1 MEYGA
6 IDLHTRESEIRI
18 VSEDGTVRVARRV
31 PTRPEALARV
41 FAPRAPLRVLLESGT
56 ESEWVA
62 QCLEGWGHTV
72 VVADPSFA
80 PLYGARHRRIKTDG
94 RDVAALAEANRRGWY
109 RPAHRVSRAQQAV
122 REALTIRRTLVNQ
135 RTQLIAV
142 VRTLVRRQGC
152 RVPSGQAETFV
163 GRVRRLA
170 LPADL
175 QTQVAP
181 LLIALEGLAPL
192 IATADQTATEQARAD
207 AVVRRLMTA
216 PGVGPITALNYRAA
230 LDQVDRF
237 ADASAVVSYLGLVPR
252 EHSSGDHQRQGRI
265 TKAGPREPRAM
276 LVQASWTIWRIRR
289 GPGADLAAWAHR
301 LAARR
306 GRRVAIVALARRL
319 ARILFAI
326 WRDDQPYRESN
337 RHLASAAA

>member
-18 VSEDGTVRVARRV
+18 VNEDGAEVLARRLS
-31 PTRPEALARV
+31 TRPEALARV
-41 FAPRAPLRVLLESGT
+41 FASRAPLRVLLESGT

-72 VVADPSFA
+72 VVADPSYA
-80 PLYGARHRRIKTDG
+80 PMYGTRQRRVKTDR

-109 RPAHRVSRAQQAV
+109 RPAHRVSREQGAV
-122 REALTIRRTLVNQ
+122 REALMIRRTLINQ
-135 RTQLIAV
+135 RTQLISV
-142 VRTLVRRQGC
+142 IRTLVRRQGS
-152 RVPSGQAETFV
+152 RIVSGQAETFV
-163 GRVRRLA
+163 RRVRELDV
-170 LPADL
+170 PAPL
-175 QTQVAP
+175 QTTVAP

-192 IATADQTATEQARAD
+192 IAAADQAATVRARAD

-216 PGVGPITALNYRAA
+216 PGVGPITALNFRAA
-230 LDQVDRF
+230 LDHVDRF
-237 ADASAVVSYLGLVPR
+237 ADAGAVTSYLGLVPR
-252 EHSSGDHQRQGRI
+252 EHSSGDHQRKGRI

-276 LVQASWTIWRIRR
+276 LVQASWTIWRMRR
-289 GPGADLAAWAHR
+289 GPGLGLATWAHR
-301 LAARR
+301 VAARR

-326 WRDDQPYRESN
+326 WRDDQPYRESV
-337 RHLASAAA
+337 RHLVAA

>member
-18 VSEDGTVRVARRV
+18 VSEDGTEVFARRV
-31 PTRPEALARV
+31 ATRPEALARV
-41 FAPRAPLRVLLESGT
+41 FADRPALRVLLESGT

-80 PLYGARHRRIKTDG
+80 PMYGARQRRVKTDR
-94 RDVAALAEANRRGWY
+94 RDVVALAEANRQGWY
-109 RPAHRVSRAQQAV
+109 RAAHRVSPAQQAV
-122 REALTIRRTLVNQ
+122 REALTIRRTLIGQ
-135 RTQLIAV
+135 RTQLISV
-142 VRTLVRRQGC
+142 VRTVVRRQGY

-163 GRVRRLA
+163 ARVRQLVV
-170 LPADL
+170 PAAL
-175 QTQVAP
+175 QTTVAP
-181 LLIALEGLAPL
+181 LLIALENLAPL
-192 IATADQTATEQARAD
+192 IAAADHAATVQARGD
-207 AVVRRLMTA
+207 AVARRLMTA

-230 LDQVDRF
+230 LDRVDRF

-252 EHSSGDHQRQGRI
+252 EHSSGDHQRKGRI

-289 GPGADLAAWAHR
+289 GPGTGLAAWAHR
-301 LAARR
+301 VAARR

-326 WRDDQPYRESN
+326 WRDDQPYRDSV
-337 RHLASAAA
+337 RHRAAA

>member
-6 IDLHTRESEIRI
+6 IDLHTRESEIRM
-18 VSEDGTVRVARRV
+18 VNEDGTEVLARRV
-31 PTRPEALARV
+31 ATRPAALARV
-41 FAPRAPLRVLLESGT
+41 FADRPAMRVLLESGT

-72 VVADPSFA
+72 VVADPSYA
-80 PLYGARHRRIKTDG
+80 PMYGARHRRVKTDR
-94 RDVAALAEANRRGWY
+94 RDVIALAEANRRGWY
-109 RPAHRVSRAQQAV
+109 RPAHRVSQDQQAV
-122 REALTIRRTLVNQ
+122 REALTIRRTLIGQ
-135 RTQLIAV
+135 RTQSIAV
-142 VRTLVRRQGC
+142 VRTVVRRHGY

-163 GRVRRLA
+163 ARVRQLDV
-170 LPADL
+170 PATL
-175 QTQVAP
+175 HATVAP

-192 IATADQTATEQARAD
+192 IAAADQAATAQAQGD

-230 LDQVDRF
+230 LDQVERF
-237 ADASAVVSYLGLVPR
+237 ADAEAVTSYLGLVPR
-252 EHSSGDHQRQGRI
+252 EHSSGDQQRKGRI

-289 GPGADLAAWAHR
+289 GPGLDLATWAHR

-326 WRDDQPYRESN
+326 WRDDQPYRDVV
-337 RHLASAAA
+337 RHRAAA

>member
-18 VSEDGTVRVARRV
+18 VNEDGAEVFARRV
-31 PTRPEALARV
+31 ATRPEALARV
-41 FAPRAPLRVLLESGT
+41 FADRAALRVLLESGT

-72 VVADPSFA
+72 VVADPSYA
-80 PLYGARHRRIKTDG
+80 AMYGARQRRIKTDR

-109 RPAHRVSRAQQAV
+109 RPAHRVSRAQQTV
-122 REALTIRRTLVNQ
+122 REALTIRRTLINQ

-142 VRTLVRRQGC
+142 VRTLVRRQGS
-152 RVPSGQAETFV
+152 RVPTGQAETFV
-163 GRVRRLA
+163 ARLRQA
-170 LPADL
+170 PLPVDL
-175 QTQVAP
+175 QTALAP

-192 IATADQTATEQARAD
+192 IAAADQAATVRARAD

-216 PGVGPITALNYRAA
+216 PGVGPITALNFRAA

-237 ADASAVVSYLGLVPR
+237 ADAGAVTSYLGLVPR
-252 EHSSGDHQRQGRI
+252 EHSSGDHQRKGRI

-276 LVQASWTIWRIRR
+276 LVQASWTIWRMRR
-289 GPGADLAAWAHR
+289 GPGLGLALWAQR
-301 LAARR
+301 VAARR

-326 WRDDQPYRESN
+326 WRDDQPYRESV
-337 RHLASAAA
+337 RHLVAA

>member
-18 VSEDGTVRVARRV
+18 VSEDGTEVFARRV
-31 PTRPEALARV
+31 ATRPDALARV
-41 FAPRAPLRVLLESGT
+41 FAGRAPLRVLLESGT

-62 QCLEGWGHTV
+62 QSLEGWGHTV
-72 VVADPSFA
+72 VVADPNYA
-80 PLYGARHRRIKTDG
+80 PMYGARHRRVKTDR

-109 RPAHRVSRAQQAV
+109 RPAHRVSRAQQTV
-122 REALTIRRTLVNQ
+122 REALTIRRTLINQ

-142 VRTLVRRQGC
+142 VRTVVRRHGD

-163 GRVRRLA
+163 ARVRQRI
-170 LPADL
+170 LPAPL
-175 QTQVAP
+175 QTAVAP

-192 IATADQTATEQARAD
+192 IAAADQAATMQARGDTVA
-207 AVVRRLMTA
+207 RRLMTA

-230 LDQVDRF
+230 LDRVERF
-237 ADASAVVSYLGLVPR
+237 ADAGAVASYLGLVPR
-252 EHSSGDHQRQGRI
+252 EHSSGDQQRKGRI

-276 LVQASWTIWRIRR
+276 LVQASWTIWRMRR
-289 GPGADLAAWAHR
+289 GPGVGLAAWAHR

-326 WRDDQPYRESN
+326 WRDDQPYRESL
-337 RHLASAAA
+337 RHLASAA

>member
-18 VSEDGTVRVARRV
+18 VSEDGTEVFARRV
-31 PTRPEALARV
+31 ATRPATLAQV
-41 FAPRAPLRVLLESGT
+41 FAGRAALRVLLESGT

-80 PLYGARHRRIKTDG
+80 PMYGARHRRVKTDR
-94 RDVAALAEANRRGWY
+94 RDVIALAEANRQGWY
-109 RPAHRVSRAQQAV
+109 RSAHRVSRDQQIV
-122 REALTIRRTLVNQ
+122 REALTIRRTLINQ
-135 RTQLIAV
+135 RTQLIIA
-142 VRTLVRRQGC
+142 VRTIVRRYGY
-152 RVPSGQAETFV
+152 RVPTGQAETFV
-163 GRVRRLA
+163 ARVRRLEVPDA
-170 LPADL
+170 L
-175 QTQVAP
+175 QTTLAP
-181 LLIALEGLAPL
+181 LLVALESLAPL
-192 IATADQTATEQARAD
+192 INAADGAATVHARGD
-207 AVVRRLMTA
+207 GVVRRLMTA
-216 PGVGPITALNYRAA
+216 PGVGPITALQFRAA
-230 LDQVDRF
+230 LDQVARF

-252 EHSSGDHQRQGRI
+252 EHSSGDQQRKGRI

-289 GPGADLAAWAHR
+289 GPGVGLAVWAHR
-301 LAARR
+301 VAARR

-326 WRDDQPYRESN
+326 WRDDQPYRESI
-337 RHLASAAA
+337 RHQAAA

>member
-18 VSEDGTVRVARRV
+18 VNEDGVEVLARRV
-31 PTRPEALARV
+31 ATRPAALGRI
-41 FAPRAPLRVLLESGT
+41 FADRPPLRVLLESGT

-72 VVADPSFA
+72 VVADPSYA
-80 PLYGARHRRIKTDG
+80 PMYGARQRRVKTDR

-109 RPAHRVSRAQQAV
+109 RPAHRVSRAQQTV
-122 REALTIRRTLVNQ
+122 REALTIRRTLINQ
-135 RTQLIAV
+135 RTQLISV
-142 VRTLVRRQGC
+142 VRTLVRRQGY
-152 RVPSGQAETFV
+152 RIVSGQAETFV
-163 GRVRRLA
+163 RRVRQLDV
-170 LPADL
+170 PASL
-175 QTQVAP
+175 QTSVAP
-181 LLIALEGLAPL
+181 LVSALEGLAPL
-192 IATADQTATEQARAD
+192 IAAADQAATVRAKED
-207 AVVRRLMTA
+207 AVVHRLMTA

-230 LDQVDRF
+230 LDQVERF
-237 ADASAVVSYLGLVPR
+237 GDAGAVTSYLGLVPR
-252 EHSSGDHQRQGRI
+252 EHSSGDHQRKGRI

-289 GPGADLAAWAHR
+289 GPGVHLSAWAHR
-301 LAARR
+301 VAARR

-326 WRDDQPYRESN
+326 WRDEQPYRDSV
-337 RHLASAAA
+337 RHLVSAA

>member
-18 VSEDGTVRVARRV
+18 VNEDGTEVFARRIA
-31 PTRPEALARV
+31 TRPEALGRV
-41 FAPRAPLRVLLESGT
+41 CADRAPLRVLVESGT

-62 QCLEGWGHTV
+62 QCIEGWGHTV
-72 VVADPSFA
+72 VVADPSYA
-80 PLYGARHRRIKTDG
+80 PMYGARQRRIKTDR

-109 RPAHRVSRAQQAV
+109 RPAHRVSRSQQTV
-122 REALTIRRTLVNQ
+122 REALTIRRTLINQ

-142 VRTLVRRQGC
+142 VRTMIRRQGC
-152 RVPSGQAETFV
+152 RVPSGHAETLV
-163 GRVRRLA
+163 GRVQRLGM
-170 LPADL
+170 PAAL
-175 QTQVAP
+175 QTVVAP
-181 LLIALEGLAPL
+181 LLRALDGLAPL
-192 IATADQTATEQARAD
+192 IAAADQAAIVQARAD
-207 AVVRRLMTA
+207 AVTRRLMTA
-216 PGVGPITALNYRAA
+216 PGVGPITALSYRAA

-237 ADASAVVSYLGLVPR
+237 ADAGAVASYLGLVPR
-252 EHSSGDHQRQGRI
+252 EHSSGDSQRKGRI

-289 GPGADLAAWAHR
+289 GPGVALAAWAHR
-301 LAARR
+301 LATRR

-326 WRDDQPYRESN
+326 WRDDQPYRDAS